1 MTSLALQC
9 VDDFSFSCLRAV
21 MSFPPCVPN
30 QPKPS
35 DCCFSHCELISP
47 RDVREQ
53 TAKRQLRPNVECVYA
68 AIAFEHVTT
77 ASRQPSEFS
86 TALTILLPFLR
97 VIFRVSKM
105 TKAASSDFPIIYS
118 LIFFIAT
125 PHHLQ
130 YKKMKCLLP
139 HLQPRWSQPTGL
151 QTQIEWQ
158 GKQYTF
164 SRLFWCQASKVM
176 ISPLLVAS
184 EKMGESENVE
194 NLFGAFRRGSNVDSK
209 ECLKDCFGT

>member
-77 ASRQPSEFS
+77 ASRQPSGFS
-86 TALTILLPFLR
+86 TALTILLPFFACDFSCFKNDEGGPA
-97 VIFRVSKM
+97 VI
-105 TKAASSDFPIIYS
+105 
-118 LIFFIAT
+118 
-125 PHHLQ
+125 
-130 YKKMKCLLP
+130 
-139 HLQPRWSQPTGL
+139 
-151 QTQIEWQ
+151 
-158 GKQYTF
+158 
-164 SRLFWCQASKVM
+164 SRLYIPSSFSSLLRTTCSVRLGGSSLENDQCSAS
-176 ISPLLVAS
+176 
-184 EKMGESENVE
+184 
-194 NLFGAFRRGSNVDSK
+194 
-209 ECLKDCFGT
+209 